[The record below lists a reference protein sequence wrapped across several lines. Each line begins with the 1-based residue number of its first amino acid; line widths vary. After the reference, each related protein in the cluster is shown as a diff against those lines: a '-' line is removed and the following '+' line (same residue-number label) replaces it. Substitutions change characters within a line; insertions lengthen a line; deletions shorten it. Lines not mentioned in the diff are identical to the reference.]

1 MTIVVSANDSQWEE
15 LIRHPSSV
23 EWTRVSNASSF
34 LQHMDAAAYFN
45 LHNDGHSFDYSS
57 LKNPVFIN
65 SVSHTLQQ
73 LNAPAN
79 VFRINGWAG
88 FLQRP
93 VWEIAGIIDDRVKS
107 VFAKMNK
114 KMSIVK
120 DEPGLIAARIT
131 AMIINEAYFALGDNV
146 STKSDID
153 IAMKL
158 GTNYPFGPFEWAAVI
173 GLSNII
179 TLLEQLAT
187 SDHRYLPATMLL
199 KEATENK

>member
-1 MTIVVSANDSQWEE
+1 
-15 LIRHPSSV
+15 
-23 EWTRVSNASSF
+23 
-34 LQHMDAAAYFN
+34 
-45 LHNDGHSFDYSS
+45 
-57 LKNPVFIN
+57 
-65 SVSHTLQQ
+65 
-73 LNAPAN
+73 
-79 VFRINGWAG
+79 
-88 FLQRP
+88 
-93 VWEIAGIIDDRVKS
+93 
-107 VFAKMNK
+107 MNK